1 MLLRR
6 VIEHVKTQNWTAVA
20 LDFVIVVVGVFIGIQ
35 VSNWNDA
42 RADRALERE
51 YLERLHDEAEASL
64 GGLLSWAAGYMRP
77 RFAAYQE
84 IVEQL
89 DAAPGDFTLSD
100 LQCDVIGNMHDYI
113 AFPTQFPSLDEMTA
127 SGEFHLI
134 RDADLRQAL
143 INYRLMK
150 DQAKVLINNLNTE
163 LTVLPNEFPDYFEA
177 TLTNDAPGRELSY
190 RNCNSA
196 AMAGD
201 RSFLNRFADTASRY
215 NQYYNIVVAQERS
228 RVEQLHA
235 LLDEKLGVSH
245 QEAE

>member
-6 VIEHVKTQNWTAVA
+6 ISEHVKAQNWTAVA
-20 LDFVIVVVGVFIGIQ
+20 LDFFIVVVGVFIGLQ

-89 DAAPGDFTLSD
+89 DAPPDDFALSD

-134 RDADLRQAL
+134 RDADLRRAL

-150 DQAKVLINNLNTE
+150 GQAQVLINNLNTE
-163 LTVLPNEFPDYFEA
+163 LTVLPNEFPDYFEPV
-177 TLTNDAPGRELSY
+177 LTNDSPGLELSY
-190 RNCNSA
+190 RNCDIA
-196 AMAGD
+196 AMMAD
-201 RSFLNRFADTASRY
+201 RRFLNRFADTASRY

-235 LLDEKLGVSH
+235 LLDKKLGISH
-245 QEAE
+245 KAAQ